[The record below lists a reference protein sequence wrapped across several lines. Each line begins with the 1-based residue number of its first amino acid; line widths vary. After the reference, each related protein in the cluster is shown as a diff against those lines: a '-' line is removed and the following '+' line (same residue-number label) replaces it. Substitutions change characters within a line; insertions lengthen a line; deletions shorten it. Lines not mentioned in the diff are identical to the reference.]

1 MLNKWPKK
9 SGQLLGI
16 WNPTQEK
23 KICPLLLVALKATQ
37 PKPENVI
44 FISIRC
50 ILKYYF
56 KRNFALT
63 MFGMQE
69 KLFPKAIPLKEHSNI
84 LNINMFK

>member
-1 MLNKWPKK
+1 MQIITQQNRSVIRYLK
-9 SGQLLGI
+9 SHMG
-16 WNPTQEK
+16 K
-23 KICPLLLVALKATQ
+23 KIHPSLLVALKSTQ

-63 MFGMQE
+63 MYGMQE